1 MTKSQLYITVLSAA
15 LTASMAVAEPTV
27 TGKITHE
34 SAKFT
39 SNGNLI
45 GNNTNGSVIPNGK
58 DVFKSETNARIYIDG
73 ELNELNDGATY
84 HLELQAYNNSQDIDN
99 YDSNESYT
107 QRDPLREAYVDTD
120 YDDILLRLGKQQVVW
135 GTADGIKL
143 LDSINPTDY
152 SELVQNQMEDSRLP
166 IWMINA
172 DKTFEDGGNMQLI
185 ISEQRENKI
194 PGFNANG
201 DVGHA
206 FIMKGVDSIT
216 GRRNGFQYATPA
228 LINVASTFDIA
239 AAGTYGLAGGF
250 QQAYGADITN
260 SITAGS
266 APAGWDGSSSSLAP
280 FTGTTVDGFAS
291 YPYYKVQDTQMIA
304 VGQTTAAGT
313 AYADSSADATAGKE
327 LLYGMATNSVGT
339 GVDGDGDTVYG
350 LKTTLGNQNVTNLV
364 NHNGTS
370 TIWDTSNPTSAF
382 EYMPNA
388 TFATFNTFAGAGA
401 SAGSESAAGASQFVT
416 DKDAQDGVNVGWR
429 YKDTTKSGL
438 NYSFN
443 LMRKADANP
452 YIDLSWHD
460 ASSGNLLTTEYV
472 KGGHP
477 TAGLPWYDANSDGVN
492 DLAITAANIVT
503 SLGST
508 NLYQVDNCDSSAV
521 ADLGTCDGNY
531 GLSSTNMAYK
541 AGQATQATTILLK
554 DSSGN
559 YYGTQN
565 PKTGAANTAAYTDP
579 ILRFNK
585 KSNDITS
592 IGGSFDTSIETEALG
607 PVVIRG
613 EALLNIDEMTPV
625 VNRKLLAIGDLPG
638 ALKMKKGNMFR
649 YVLGAD
655 ITALTNMMISTQFIQ
670 MRNLD
675 YVDNA
680 CSGTTQM
687 GNTYDCSE
695 YTADMS
701 VMHLTNGLKKAE
713 KNKEF
718 YSLFLSKPFG
728 ESGQHRWNNIFM
740 FEEGGGKWNRLDV
753 EYTIDDNTIAT
764 AEYNKYFG
772 DQNTQFGQFK
782 NSSNI
787 QVGLKYSF

>member
-1 MTKSQLYITVLSAA
+1 V
-15 LTASMAVAEPTV
+15 
-27 TGKITHE
+27 
-34 SAKFT
+34 
-39 SNGNLI
+39 
-45 GNNTNGSVIPNGK
+45 
-58 DVFKSETNARIYIDG
+58 
-73 ELNELNDGATY
+73 
-84 HLELQAYNNSQDIDN
+84 
-99 YDSNESYT
+99 
-107 QRDPLREAYVDTD
+107 
-120 YDDILLRLGKQQVVW
+120 
-135 GTADGIKL
+135 
-143 LDSINPTDY
+143 
-152 SELVQNQMEDSRLP
+152 
-166 IWMINA
+166 
-172 DKTFEDGGNMQLI
+172 
-185 ISEQRENKI
+185 
-194 PGFNANG
+194 
-201 DVGHA
+201 
-206 FIMKGVDSIT
+206 
-216 GRRNGFQYATPA
+216 
-228 LINVASTFDIA
+228 
-239 AAGTYGLAGGF
+239 
-250 QQAYGADITN
+250 
-260 SITAGS
+260 
-266 APAGWDGSSSSLAP
+266 
-280 FTGTTVDGFAS
+280 
-291 YPYYKVQDTQMIA
+291 
-304 VGQTTAAGT
+304 
-313 AYADSSADATAGKE
+313 
-327 LLYGMATNSVGT
+327 
-339 GVDGDGDTVYG
+339 
-350 LKTTLGNQNVTNLV
+350 
-364 NHNGTS
+364 
-370 TIWDTSNPTSAF
+370 
-382 EYMPNA
+382 
-388 TFATFNTFAGAGA
+388 
-401 SAGSESAAGASQFVT
+401 
-416 DKDAQDGVNVGWR
+416 
-429 YKDTTKSGL
+429 
-438 NYSFN
+438 
-443 LMRKADANP
+443 
-452 YIDLSWHD
+452 
-460 ASSGNLLTTEYV
+460 
-472 KGGHP
+472 
-477 TAGLPWYDANSDGVN
+477 
-492 DLAITAANIVT
+492 
-503 SLGST
+503 
-508 NLYQVDNCDSSAV
+508 
-521 ADLGTCDGNY
+521 
-531 GLSSTNMAYK
+531 AYK

-565 PKTGAANTAAYTDP
+565 PKTGQANTAAYTDP

-592 IGGSFDTSIETEALG
+592 IGVSFDTSIETEALG

-638 ALKMKKGNMFR
+638 ALKMKKANMFR